1 MESAS
6 RAACYRFS
14 AALTERQHHH
24 DEATHLIVNVQRQ
37 RLARDWVAVTVVLNR
52 NEVGVVARHEGD
64 GARGVS
70 AEELGKTPLKFSSE
84 KRQKQIAIKS
94 REV

>member
-1 MESAS
+1 
-6 RAACYRFS
+6 
-14 AALTERQHHH
+14 
-24 DEATHLIVNVQRQ
+24 
-37 RLARDWVAVTVVLNR
+37 VAVTVVLNR

>member
-1 MESAS
+1 
-6 RAACYRFS
+6 
-14 AALTERQHHH
+14 LTERQHHH
-24 DEATHLIVNVQRQ
+24 DKATHLIVNIQRQ
-37 RLARDWVAVTVVLNR
+37 HLAGDWVAVTVVLNR

-84 KRQKQIAIKS
+84 KRQKQITIKS